1 MFGFGT
7 GFQQNY
13 VDFLENCFKKFETIK
28 QYEDFE
34 KLFPDWDKES
44 FSILKMENS
53 QTMSYT
59 LTEWKLCH
67 KKFRMLFFSYQ
78 SIITIAFLIPYDS
91 YSDWVKAEF
100 RIERGEYSGERGQLN
115 PTVNP
120 KANLKYISETSV
132 GFPIVVLSRTEE
144 NNSINQELLK
154 LIDIHFQDPEL

>member
-13 VDFLENCFKKFETIK
+13 VNFLENCFKKFETIK
-28 QYEDFE
+28 EYKDFE
-34 KLFPDWDKES
+34 NLFPHKDE
-44 FSILKMENS
+44 FNILKTDRF

-59 LTEWKLCH
+59 LTEWKLVH
-67 KKFRMLFFSYQ
+67 KRFRMLFFSFESQ
-78 SIITIAFLIPYDS
+78 TAIAFLIPYDN

-132 GFPIVVLSRTEE
+132 GFPIVILSGTED
-144 NNSINQELLK
+144 NPLINQELLK
-154 LIDIHFQDPEL
+154 LIDIHFQNPEL